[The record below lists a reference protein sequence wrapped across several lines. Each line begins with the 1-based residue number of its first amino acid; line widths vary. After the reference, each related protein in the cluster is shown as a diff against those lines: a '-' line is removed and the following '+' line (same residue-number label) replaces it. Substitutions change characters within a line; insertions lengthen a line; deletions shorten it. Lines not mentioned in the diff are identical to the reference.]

1 VRAGYPVYP
10 PERAEILWPWMLLA
24 SSLAILM
31 VSAGFVASSSVD
43 AEGWLHL
50 WGFRPDE
57 IMQAMTDPLDGLSA
71 LSLLSLVSAL
81 FLHADWIHLVGN
93 LAYLWVFGISVERAV
108 GHWRFL
114 LLFAGLGALANA
126 VTAWY
131 MQEDGSLAIIGASGG
146 VSAIIGV
153 YLGLFPRRRMGLWL
167 PLGLYLQFARV
178 PAVLVIGS
186 WFTLQLLYSVFGP
199 EQHAVAWAAH
209 LAGFGLGLAASLL
222 LRLFPSSFNLRY
234 RDD

>member
-1 VRAGYPVYP
+1 MKADYRVYATGQSEPV
-10 PERAEILWPWMLLA
+10 WPWMLLT
-24 SSLAILM
+24 SSLAIVM
-31 VSAGFVASSSVD
+31 VSAGFVAISAVD
-43 AEGWLHL
+43 TAVWLQL

-57 IMQAMTDPLDGLSA
+57 IMQAMRSPLDAVKL

-81 FLHADWIHLVGN
+81 FLHADWVHLIGN
-93 LAYLWVFGISVERAV
+93 LAYLWVFGISVEKAV

-114 LLFAGLGALANA
+114 LLFVVLGAAANA
-126 VTAWY
+126 VTAWHL
-131 MQEDGSLAIIGASGG
+131 QGADTVTIIGASGG

-153 YLGLFPRRRMGLWL
+153 YLGLFPRRRIGLWL

-199 EQHAVAWAAH
+199 EQHSVAWAAH
-209 LAGFGLGLAASLL
+209 LAGFGLGLMTVML
-222 LRLFPSSFNLRY
+222 LRRWPSSINLRY